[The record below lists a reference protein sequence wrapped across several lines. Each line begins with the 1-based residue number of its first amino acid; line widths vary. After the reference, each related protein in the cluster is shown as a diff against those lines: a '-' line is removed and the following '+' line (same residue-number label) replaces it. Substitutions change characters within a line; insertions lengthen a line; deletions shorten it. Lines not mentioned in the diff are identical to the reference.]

1 MDLRNSKISDFE
13 DSAATLQQMKITT
26 QNVEVLNLKV
36 GYSSAKRDPTNNDKL
51 LMGGLSQEGEE
62 SKRDDDAEDGAAYK
76 WEEKSKIISS

>member
-36 GYSSAKRDPTNNDKL
+36 GYSSATRDPTNNDKL
-51 LMGGLSQEGEE
+51 
-62 SKRDDDAEDGAAYK
+62 
-76 WEEKSKIISS
+76 